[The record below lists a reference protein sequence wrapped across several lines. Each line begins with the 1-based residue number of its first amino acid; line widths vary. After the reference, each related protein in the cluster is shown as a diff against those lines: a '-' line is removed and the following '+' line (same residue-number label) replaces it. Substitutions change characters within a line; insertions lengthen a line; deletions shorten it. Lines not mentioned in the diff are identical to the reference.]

1 MTPPSDPA
9 RTAHQAVGNTPVSR
23 AQWLLKFSQLG
34 FQNLGPD
41 GVTQLRGEVAA
52 LLNLLQP
59 PNITQ
64 VRQWQRDLKRE
75 LKALEQGQEWKP
87 DQAGLQVALRFNTG
101 KLVVVKRITPL
112 HQADQFML
120 KAAETLANAQDSV
133 RQCAR
138 EDCKQLFIGTEKR
151 GRPQN
156 YCSVTCRGT
165 VGKRRYRQHRP

>member
-1 MTPPSDPA
+1 M
-9 RTAHQAVGNTPVSR
+9 SR
-23 AQWLLKFSQLG
+23 AQWLLKFSQLD

-41 GVTQLRGEVAA
+41 GVTQLRGEVAV

-87 DQAGLQVALRFNTG
+87 EPASLQVALRFNTG
-101 KLVVVKRITPL
+101 KLVVVKRITPR

-120 KAAETLANAQDSV
+120 KAVETIVNAKDSV
-133 RQCAR
+133 RQCGR
-138 EDCKQLFIGTEKR
+138 EDCKQIFIGIEKR
-151 GRPQN
+151 GRPQD

-165 VGKRRYRQHRP
+165 AGKRRYRERHP

>member
-1 MTPPSDPA
+1 M
-9 RTAHQAVGNTPVSR
+9 
-23 AQWLLKFSQLG
+23 
-34 FQNLGPD
+34 
-41 GVTQLRGEVAA
+41 
-52 LLNLLQP
+52 LLNLSQP

-87 DQAGLQVALRFNTG
+87 AQAGLQVAFRFNAG

-120 KAAETLANAQDSV
+120 KAVETLVNAKDSV

-138 EDCKQLFIGTEKR
+138 EDCKRLFIETEKQ
-151 GRPQN
+151 GRPQD
-156 YCSVTCRGT
+156 YCSATCRGT
-165 VGKRRYRQHRP
+165 VGKRRYRQHHP